1 MDDAFSI
8 KGYRLLAMA
17 VGTLPSCYVSTC
29 CNIIQGDGV
38 AQVVDDYSSKGYRLL
53 AMAVGTLPKLD
64 EADLPGLSQQQ
75 LEMQC
80 SQMELLALVVLTNH
94 VRPDSRDTI
103 TQLQD
108 G

>member
-1 MDDAFSI
+1 
-8 KGYRLLAMA
+8 MA
-17 VGTLPSCYVSTC
+17 LHTLPNLLPVPHSDAPSLLSSSA
-29 CNIIQGDGV
+29 QGA

-53 AMAVGTLPKLD
+53 AMAVGTLPTLN
-64 EADLPGLSQQQ
+64 EADLSGLSQQQ
-75 LEMQC
+75 LEMRC
-80 SQMELLALVVLTNH
+80 SQIELLALVVLTNH

>member
-1 MDDAFSI
+1 MPSAA
-8 KGYRLLAMA
+8 KGIGYCHGGGLIAQAGMYHL
-17 VGTLPSCYVSTC
+17 C
-29 CNIIQGDGV
+29 CNGAQGDAV

-53 AMAVGTLPKLD
+53 AMAMGTLPKLD

-80 SQMELLALVVLTNH
+80 SQIELLALVVLTNH